1 MAAKQKGQDEWGDDV
16 LCDEREHTQ
25 RVRERAYQIWL
36 QEGRPDGRAGD
47 HWDMA
52 SELVA
57 IEENYRD
64 TLKPNPTEDYARF
77 PQGEPI
83 EPIEAVRNL
92 GEIPT
97 LTDQGEEVVFP
108 DRSLAVPT
116 ENIGAEKPPAKPG
129 RKAAPRLAAKKS
141 AR

>member
-1 MAAKQKGQDEWGDDV
+1 MAAKQKGQDDLGDDA
-16 LCDEREHTQ
+16 LRDERGHTQ

-36 QEGRPDGRAGD
+36 QEGRPDGRADD

-52 SELVA
+52 NELVA

-92 GEIPT
+92 GEFPT
-97 LTDQGEEVVFP
+97 LTDQGEEIVFP
-108 DRSLAVPT
+108 DRSLAAADEDIAV
-116 ENIGAEKPPAKPG
+116 AKAPAKPG
-129 RKAAPRLAAKKS
+129 RKAAPRSAAKKR